1 MILSSSCQPWPR
13 LDRPGPAG
21 DHDGL
26 AAVAPLMGTR
36 SWIADRSRKQFRCDS
51 PRVGKHNGAT
61 QVVLENQ
68 HLARDFAE
76 FADVMSV
83 LLNSRRAAG
92 DSGPAVG
99 GVRFPPTRVRRY
111 SERTAAYRVS

>member
-1 MILSSSCQPWPR
+1 MN
-13 LDRPGPAG
+13 
-21 DHDGL
+21 
-26 AAVAPLMGTR
+26 V
-36 SWIADRSRKQFRCDS
+36 WIADRSRKQFRCDS

-99 GVRFPPTRVRRY
+99 DVRFPSNPGTTLFR
-111 SERTAAYRVS
+111 AYRGLPS

>member
-1 MILSSSCQPWPR
+1 MPPCLQ
-13 LDRPGPAG
+13 
-21 DHDGL
+21 
-26 AAVAPLMGTR
+26 VTTQGT
-36 SWIADRSRKQFRCDS
+36 SKMNVSIADRLRKPFRCGS
-51 PRVGKHNGAT
+51 PQVGKDNGAT

-68 HLARDFAE
+68 DLASDFAE

-83 LLNSRRAAG
+83 LLNSWRAAG

-99 GVRFPPTRVRRY
+99 DVRFPPTRVRRY